1 MKKMKK
7 ILAMV
12 MTVIMAMGMLAGCG
26 NSKAATEGTTGAA
39 VVDSS
44 KPLAGKKLKV
54 MCSAFKPWRYADT
67 TGKYIGIDFQIIDEL
82 AKRLGFTYEFEEIEF
97 AGTVTAISTGQGDMA
112 CTMSYTEERAKSL
125 DFSEPYYYA
134 VTGILTMDSSI
145 KSWSD
150 LKGKKVGVAQGTT
163 FETVIKKADG
173 VNVTSLDRITT
184 AVEELRSGR
193 VDAVYCDA
201 AQANAYAKD
210 MAAMGA
216 KSIVVTEN
224 EIGKTAS
231 DYRWSFTKG
240 SEYVKY
246 INEALEEMK
255 KDGTLNKIIADNLG
269 AEYCPDWSK
278 K

>member
-7 ILAMV
+7 MLVMV
-12 MTVIMAMGMLAGCG
+12 MAVIMAMGLLAGCG
-26 NSKAATEGTTGAA
+26 STKTADGTTAA
-39 VVDSS
+39 EVDSS

-67 TGKYIGIDFQIIDEL
+67 SGKYIGIDFQIIDEL
-82 AKRLGFTYEFEEIEF
+82 ANRLGFTYEFEEIEF

-112 CTMSYTEERAKSL
+112 CTMSWTEERAKSL

-163 FETVIKKADG
+163 FETILQKTDG
-173 VNVTSLDRITT
+173 INVSSLDRITT

-210 MAAMGA
+210 MASLGA
-216 KSIVVTEN
+216 KSIVVSEN
-224 EIGKTAS
+224 DIGKTAS

-255 KDGTLNKIIADNLG
+255 KDGSLNKIITDNLG
-269 AEYCPDWSK
+269 AEYCPDWSTK
-278 K
+278 